1 MPSFAGRRHD
11 DGHDGY
17 DEDGD
22 NVFISFACWRHQDD
36 DVYDDQHDEQQAQGG
51 WGHTVTMLMCRHN
64 SMYAASTR
72 SMASPLHQPPY
83 KLQDVSGA
91 SEVGMA

>member
-1 MPSFAGRRHD
+1 
-11 DGHDGY
+11 
-17 DEDGD
+17 
-22 NVFISFACWRHQDD
+22 
-36 DVYDDQHDEQQAQGG
+36 
-51 WGHTVTMLMCRHN
+51 MLPLLRHN

-91 SEVGMA
+91 SEVCRLFLEIIKALMIILLFVFRFDQ